1 MLWDIPQMV
10 TTVGQIVNK
19 FVPDRDQQ
27 VKIEAELQSKLI
39 EFEATMAKAQT
50 EVNAVEAASP
60 SLFVS
65 GWRPC
70 VGWVCAIAFAWQFV
84 GQPIFSWVYILVTYQ
99 PAPVVPLQAD
109 ALMTVLIGMLGL
121 GGYRT
126 FEKIKGVTK

>member
-19 FVPDRDQQ
+19 FIPDRDAQ
-27 VKIEAELQSKLI
+27 VKIEAELQAKLI
-39 EFEATMAKAQT
+39 EFESTMAKAQT
-50 EVNAVEAASP
+50 DVNAVEAASP

-65 GWRPC
+65 GWRPS
-70 VGWVCAIAFAWQFV
+70 VGWVCAVAFAWQFV
-84 GQPIFSWVYILVTYQ
+84 GQPFFSWVYILVTHQ
-99 PAPVVPLQAD
+99 PAPVVALQSD

-126 FEKIKGVTK
+126 FEKIRGVTK

>member
-1 MLWDIPQMV
+1 MV

-27 VKIEAELQSKLI
+27 VKIEAELQAKLI
-39 EFEATMAKAQT
+39 EFEAQMSQAQNQ
-50 EVNAVEAASP
+50 VNAVEAASP
-60 SLFVS
+60 NLFVS

-84 GQPIFSWVYILVTYQ
+84 GQPIFSWVYILVVHQ